1 MDNVTKIILFFASA
15 FTCSFILAVCILLI
29 AISATYPVIK
39 RTRKEKLFL
48 DPNTGQFHKFPSI
61 EEPHSVYLSVIVPA
75 YNEQDRLP
83 PMLDECT
90 KCLEER
96 SSHSKF
102 SYEVIIVSDGSTDK
116 TVDVAHKYSKSF
128 GSDKIRV
135 LELETNR
142 GKGGAV
148 RLGIS
153 SARGAL
159 LLFADADGATKF
171 SDLVKVEEAMTSIL
185 GCDYQKDPSA
195 AAAKVGISIGSRA
208 HLEEETMANRSA
220 FRDFLMHGFHFL
232 VWLLAVRGVK
242 DTQCGFKLFTR
253 TAASQCFD
261 SLHVERWAFDV
272 ELLYIAQC
280 LKIPIAEVAVNWT
293 EIDGS
298 KIVPVWSWLQMGM
311 DLGLIWLRY
320 TIGAWKIKAQLPK
333 EK

>member
-1 MDNVTKIILFFASA
+1 MDNVTKLILFFATA

-29 AISATYPVIK
+29 AVSATYPVVK
-39 RTRKEKLFL
+39 RSRKEKFFF
-48 DPNTGQFHKFPSI
+48 DPNTREFHKFPSI
-61 EEPHSVYLSVIVPA
+61 EEPHSIDLSVIVPA
-75 YNEQDRLP
+75 YNEYDRLP

-90 KCLEER
+90 KFLEDR
-96 SSHSKF
+96 ASRSKF
-102 SYEVIIVSDGSTDK
+102 SYELIIVSDGSTDR
-116 TVDVAHKYSKSF
+116 TVIVAHRYAQKF
-128 GSDKIRV
+128 GGDKIRV

-148 RLGIS
+148 RLGINS
-153 SARGAL
+153 SRGAL
-159 LLFADADGATKF
+159 VLFADADGATKF
-171 SDLVKVEEAMTSIL
+171 SDLVKLEVAMANIL
-185 GCDYQKDPSA
+185 GCDYQKDPST
-195 AAAKVGISIGSRA
+195 AAAKVGIVIGSRA
-208 HLEEETMANRSA
+208 HLEQETVANRSA

-232 VWLLAVRGVK
+232 VWLLAVKEIK

-253 TAASQCFD
+253 TAARQCFD

-272 ELLYIAQC
+272 ELLYIAQH
-280 LKIPIAEVAVNWT
+280 LRIPIAEVAVNWT

-298 KIVPVWSWLQMGM
+298 KIIPVWSWLQMGM